1 MFNILLDPFITKR
14 SLAIFRLIC
23 SASYKG
29 VNVAVLKHSF
39 RGGFSPL
46 TDLPAAA
53 GFLSPL
59 VLRAAVK
66 EELKSQ
72 RGRKSQAFVWML

>member
-14 SLAIFRLIC
+14 SLAILRLI
-23 SASYKG
+23 SAAYKG

-72 RGRKSQAFVWML
+72 RGCKSQAFVWML